1 MASELKNSRDEA
13 AARVR
18 KCFEEGVAYQQEMR
32 FTTAFPQYVNF
43 YEGRQWPKVVKGTE
57 NMPRPVLNFTKMI
70 CRNKKSAILSVPGR
84 IVYHAEND
92 SPDVRKF
99 NRFAAYIQKEM
110 RQDALDSEAI
120 HNATIKG
127 SYAYHYFWDDSASGL
142 DGSVTGGLR
151 CEVLDTLKVFFANPA
166 CRDEQK
172 QKWILIASR
181 EEVERVRASAD
192 EGVNLDEIA
201 PDENGENYYGEK
213 EQGKD
218 KLCTVLTRYFRV
230 GGKVYWERATKSV
243 LINEARALCPDVAA
257 VLQRA
262 QKVQSGPSGTP
273 VPTGLSVAG
282 EDEKP
287 ERTVSGGTELY
298 PIVVGS
304 YEPREGSIYG
314 LGEVE
319 GIIPNQRI
327 VNLLIAMS
335 SFNVQQLAW
344 GKYIAT
350 PKALGGQTI
359 TNEPGQVLL
368 DYSGTGNGIKKM
380 QEQVLQSLPLDIVNS
395 LVNLTRSATGA
406 TEVMTGET
414 VGSNMS
420 GAAIAALQSQ
430 AQQPVEELREAF
442 WQVKVRQGQVLAQFF
457 KQYYEQY
464 PFTYTDTD
472 PDSGE
477 EHSAQDTFTGAEFAG
492 FAFDVA
498 VEAVKGSK
506 SSNAGDINMLDA
518 LLAKGAISPETYV
531 NIYPEDAISNKTDMV
546 EALRAEREGELAQL
560 RAEAEQLKAALEQ
573 EQTRTQERQK
583 AFDAVQ
589 STIKENQALKEQ
601 LAEVYALFNALRAEA
616 TQKIQQANAVIA
628 KLESDGM
635 EVARDAQEM
644 AVALAGRQGMPVNGP
659 SGRPVPTR

>member
-1 MASELKNSRDEA
+1 MASERALSRDEQ
-13 AARVR
+13 AARIK
-18 KCFEEGVAYQQEMR
+18 KCFDDGVQYQQQMR

-92 SPDVRKF
+92 SPRVQKF
-99 NRFAAYIQKEM
+99 NRFATYMQKEM

-120 HNATIKG
+120 HAGTVKG
-127 SYAYHYFWDDSASGL
+127 SYCYHYFWDGSAKGL
-142 DGSVTGGLR
+142 DATMPGALR
-151 CEVLDTLKVFFANPA
+151 CEVLDTLKVFFANPS

-181 EEVERVRASAD
+181 EEVESVRASAD
-192 EGVNLDEIA
+192 EDVDLSAIGA
-201 PDENGENYYGEK
+201 DENSENHYGET

-218 KLCTVLTRYFRV
+218 KLCTVLTRYFRA

-243 LINEARALCPDVAA
+243 LINEARPLRPDVTSAM
-257 VLQRA
+257 RA
-262 QKVQSGPSGTP
+262 QGIEEPMR
-273 VPTGLSVAG
+273 
-282 EDEKP
+282 DEN
-287 ERTVSGGTELY
+287 EELQADAELY
-298 PIVVGS
+298 PIVMGS

-335 SFNVQQLAW
+335 SYNVQQLAW
-344 GKYIAT
+344 GKYIT
-350 PKALGGQTI
+350 IPGALGNQTI
-359 TNEPGQVLL
+359 TNEPGQILV
-368 DYSGTGNGIKKM
+368 DYTKTGSGIRKM
-380 QEQVLQSLPLDIVNS
+380 QEQTLQSLPLEIVNS

-442 WQVKVRQGQVLAQFF
+442 WDVKVKQGLVLAQFF
-457 KQYYEQY
+457 KHYYQNA
-464 PFTYTDTD
+464 PFTYTETD
-472 PDSGE
+472 AQGGE
-477 EHSAQDTFTGAEFAG
+477 ERVLEDTFNGTEYKDLS
-492 FAFDVA
+492 FDVA

-518 LLAKGAISPETYV
+518 LLAKGAINPETYV
-531 NIYPEDAISNKTDMV
+531 NIYPEDSISNKTAML
-546 EALRAEREGELAQL
+546 EAIRAEREGELSQL
-560 RAEAEQLKAALEQ
+560 RAASEQAAMQVQQLQAELA
-573 EQTRTQERQK
+573 TRQK

-589 STIKENQALKEQ
+589 STVKENQALKEQ

-616 TQKIQQANAVIA
+616 AQKIQQANAVIE
-628 KLESDGM
+628 KLTADGM
-635 EVARDAQEM
+635 EVAHDAQEM
-644 AVALAGRQGMPVNGP
+644 AMALAGRQGQSPLP
-659 SGRPVPTR
+659 

>member
-1 MASELKNSRDEA
+1 MASEKILSRDEQG
-13 AARVR
+13 ARVK
-18 KCFEEGVAYQQEMR
+18 KCFEEGVEYQQGMK

-84 IVYHAEND
+84 IVYHAEDD
-92 SPDVRKF
+92 SPRVQKF
-99 NRFAAYIQKEM
+99 NHFAAYMQKEM

-120 HNATIKG
+120 HAGTVKG
-127 SYAYHYFWDDSASGL
+127 SYCYHYFWDGSAKGL
-142 DGSVTGGLR
+142 DGMTRGALR
-151 CEVLDTLKVFFANPA
+151 CEVLDTLKVFFANPS

-181 EEVERVRASAD
+181 EEVESVRASAD
-192 EGVNLDEIA
+192 KGIDLDAIGA
-201 PDENGENYYGEK
+201 DENSENHYGER

-218 KLCTVLTRYFRV
+218 RLCTVLTRYFRV
-230 GGKVYWERATKSV
+230 DGAVYWERATKQGV
-243 LINEARALCPDVAA
+243 LVNEARPLRPDVQSAM
-257 VLQRA
+257 RA
-262 QKVQSGPSGTP
+262 QGV
-273 VPTGLSVAG
+273 
-282 EDEKP
+282 EDEP
-287 ERTVSGGTELY
+287 YTEEAREAPVEGVELY
-298 PIVVGS
+298 PIVMGS

-335 SFNVQQLAW
+335 SYNVQQLAW
-344 GKYIAT
+344 GKYIVI
-350 PKALGGQTI
+350 PGALGNQTI
-359 TNEPGQVLL
+359 TNEPGQMII
-368 DYSGTGNGIKKM
+368 DYSKTGSGIRKM
-380 QEQVLQSLPLDIVNS
+380 QEQTLQSLPLDIVNS
-395 LVNLTRSATGA
+395 LVSLTRSATGA

-442 WQVKVRQGQVLAQFF
+442 WDVKVKQGLVLAQFF
-457 KQYYEQY
+457 KHYYQNA
-464 PFTYTDTD
+464 PFTYTETD
-472 PDSGE
+472 EESGAE
-477 EHSAQDTFTGAEFAG
+477 RTLEDTFNGAEFEG
-492 FAFDVA
+492 VSFDVA

-531 NIYPEDAISNKTDMV
+531 NIYPEDAISNKTDML
-546 EALRAEREGELAQL
+546 EAIRAEREGELAQL
-560 RAEAEQLKAALEQ
+560 RAASEQAAMQVQQLQAELA
-573 EQTRTQERQK
+573 TRQK

-589 STIKENQALKEQ
+589 STVEENKNLKEKY
-601 LAEVYALFNALRAEA
+601 AELYATFNALRAEA
-616 TQKIQQANAVIA
+616 TKRINLANAVIA
-628 KLESDGM
+628 KLKKDGM
-635 EVARDAQEM
+635 EVAHDAQEFAM
-644 AVALAGRQGMPVNGP
+644 ALAGREGQSPLPM
-659 SGRPVPTR
+659 

>member
-1 MASELKNSRDEA
+1 MASEQRKSRDEA
-13 AARVR
+13 AAYIK

-43 YEGRQWPKVVKGTE
+43 YEGRQWPKVVPGTE

-84 IVYHAEND
+84 IVYHAEDD
-92 SPDVRKF
+92 SPRVKLF
-99 NRFAAYIQKEM
+99 NRFAEYIQKEM
-110 RQDALDSEAI
+110 RQDALDSDAI

-127 SYAYHYFWDDSASGL
+127 SYAYHYFWDDSVSGL

-151 CEVLDTLKVFFANPA
+151 WEVLDMLKVFFANPA

-201 PDENGENYYGEK
+201 PDENGENHYGKK

-262 QKVQSGPSGTP
+262 QENRGSRGVED
-273 VPTGLSVAG
+273 VAPYRNV
-282 EDEKP
+282 DEGKYA
-287 ERTVSGGTELY
+287 VSGGTELY

-442 WQVKVRQGQVLAQFF
+442 WQVKVKQGQVLAQFF
-457 KQYYEQY
+457 KQYYSNY
-464 PFTYTDTD
+464 PFTYKERDEK
-472 PDSGE
+472 SGE
-477 EHSAQDTFTGAEFAG
+477 ERTYEGYFNGAEFTDLS
-492 FAFDVA
+492 FDAA
-498 VEAVKGSK
+498 VEAVRGAK
-506 SSNAGDINMLDA
+506 SSDAGDINMLDS
-518 LLAKGAISPETYV
+518 LLAQKAISPETYV
-531 NIYPEDAISNKTDMV
+531 NIYPEDAISDKTRV
-546 EALRAEREGELAQL
+546 LEAIRTEREGELAQL
-560 RAEAEQLKAALEQ
+560 RIQVEQLTASLEQAEAEDAQK
-573 EQTRTQERQK
+573 QK

-589 STIKENQALKEQ
+589 GTIKENQALKEQ
-601 LAEVYALFNALRAEA
+601 LGELYAQFVALQQEA
-616 TQKIQQANAVIA
+616 TKRINLANEVIRN
-628 KLESDGM
+628 LEADGM

-644 AVALAGRQGMPVNGP
+644 AMALAAQQGMAPV
-659 SGRPVPTR
+659 